1 MAISKILFVWNI
13 GKLFHK
19 VTSIVQVRKKIIYI
33 LGVTIKSCLKLK
45 IATKR

>member
-19 VTSIVQVRKKIIYI
+19 VTSTVQVRKKLY
-33 LGVTIKSCLKLK
+33 TP
-45 IATKR
+45 